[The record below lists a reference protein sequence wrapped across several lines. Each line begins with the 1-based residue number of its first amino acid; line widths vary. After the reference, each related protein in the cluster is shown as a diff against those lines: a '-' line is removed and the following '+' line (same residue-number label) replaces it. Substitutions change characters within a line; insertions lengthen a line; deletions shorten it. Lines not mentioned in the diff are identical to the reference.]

1 MSHDRH
7 DRFDDAFKRWARRPP
22 RTPPGEAA
30 ARLRQRLPPRRP
42 RRPFAAGSLRLAA
55 AAVGLVLVLG
65 VAWLLSRPGPVAPP
79 AEELAVPPLDEN
91 VVLLWL
97 DRQTPLYLTVAPP
110 AAPKGGSS

>member
-1 MSHDRH
+1 MSQDRQH
-7 DRFDDAFKRWARRPP
+7 RFDDAFKRWARRPP
-22 RTPPGEAA
+22 RTSPEVAA
-30 ARLRQRLPPRRP
+30 ARLRERLPPRQARP
-42 RRPFAAGSLRLAA
+42 LFAGGALRLAA
-55 AAVGLVLVLG
+55 AAAGLVLLLG
-65 VAWLLSRPGPVAPP
+65 VAWLVSRPGPVAPP